1 MVRVTRIGIGLGLV
15 LLGLFLLVLPGP
27 GILTI
32 AAGLAVLATE
42 YTWARNL
49 LDWMKGRYQDYFTED
64 AAIANPSPDGDTSPH
79 ARIRSRGEETAR
91 D

>member
-1 MVRVTRIGIGLGLV
+1 MTRLVRIGTGIALT
-15 LLGLFLLVLPGP
+15 LLGLALLVLPGP

-42 YTWARNL
+42 FVWARRL
-49 LDWMKGRYQDYFTED
+49 LDWMKHKYRSYFTNEP
-64 AAIANPSPDGDTSPH
+64 AEVTPETTDTSDSQPKSPVE
-79 ARIRSRGEETAR
+79 AESL

>member
-1 MVRVTRIGIGLGLV
+1 
-15 LLGLFLLVLPGP
+15 LLGLALLVLPGP

-42 YTWARNL
+42 FTWAAKT
-49 LDWMKGRYQDYFTED
+49 LDWMKQRYRDYFDREGRKT
-64 AAIANPSPDGDTSPH
+64 PVPGDV
-79 ARIRSRGEETAR
+79 